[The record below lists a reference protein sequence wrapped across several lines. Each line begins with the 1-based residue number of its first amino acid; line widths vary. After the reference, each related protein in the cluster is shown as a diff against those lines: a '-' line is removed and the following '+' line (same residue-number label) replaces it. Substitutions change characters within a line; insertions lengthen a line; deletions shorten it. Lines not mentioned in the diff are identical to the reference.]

1 VSAATVRREL
11 TLLGA
16 VFEEARR
23 EWHWVS
29 MNPVRD
35 VRKPI
40 ETHSP
45 ERTTS
50 RMRAP
55 HVPPIEHAGVR
66 YAQLQAPSSEGL
78 PPGGYVVATEIA
90 SGKRLWIAQV
100 FETRIDPNREA
111 DLQRV
116 FFRSM
121 VLSRSL
127 DALEIEDEHGARY
140 RIVLAD
146 GAVWAVR

>member
-1 VSAATVRREL
+1 MRREL
-11 TLLGA
+11 TLLGGVLIA
-16 VFEEARR
+16 SSAA
-23 EWHWVS
+23 WAGTPS
-29 MNPVRD
+29 SSNPD
-35 VRKPI
+35 KNMQI

-45 ERTTS
+45 ELTTS